1 MIFLNLK
8 KFMENKKV
16 ISLRKCI
23 QLWKHEQQKKI
34 YIQNKTTL
42 KAYGLYVNLD
52 VVRDLP

>member
-34 YIQNKTTL
+34 YIKNKTTL